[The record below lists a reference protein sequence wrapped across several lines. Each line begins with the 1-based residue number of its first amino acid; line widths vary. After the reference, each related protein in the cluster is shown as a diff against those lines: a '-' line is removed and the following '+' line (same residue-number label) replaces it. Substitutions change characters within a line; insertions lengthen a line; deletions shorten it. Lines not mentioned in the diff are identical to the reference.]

1 VTSLIAIVLL
11 AAVLLWGIVSY
22 NLLVR
27 DRNRVAQSWSDVGV
41 QLARRHDLIP
51 KLVEVVQ
58 QHAGYERSV
67 LEEVASLRA
76 RGMSESSP
84 AALGRVEGALGAGLH
99 RLIAVAEAYPE
110 LRASASFSDL
120 MKNLTDAENQIQFA
134 RRYYNG
140 AVNNLNTR
148 IATIPDLVV
157 ARAFGFAPA
166 EYFEFEP

>member
-1 VTSLIAIVLL
+1 MTTLIFATLAGTIV
-11 AAVLLWGIVSY
+11 WGILSY

-27 DRNRVAQSWSDVGV
+27 DRNRVDQAWSDVAV

-99 RLIAVAEAYPE
+99 RLLAVAEAYPE
-110 LRASASFSDL
+110 LKASASFSDL
-120 MKNLTDAENQIQFA
+120 MRNLTDVENQIQFA

-157 ARAFGFAPA
+157 ARLFGFAPA